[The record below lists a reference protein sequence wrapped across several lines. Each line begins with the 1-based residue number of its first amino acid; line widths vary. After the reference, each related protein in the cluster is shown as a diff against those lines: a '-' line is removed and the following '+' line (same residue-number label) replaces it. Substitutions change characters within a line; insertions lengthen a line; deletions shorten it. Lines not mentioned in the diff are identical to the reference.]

1 MEESIVCDVA
11 AHGTQTT
18 SKKVEKNE
26 KKKLTSE
33 SVSGNIKKLARESG
47 GPKGQEPRKLHRQ
60 EIKSNRTKRLRYI
73 VQNVS
78 TGLNMQRT
86 CKAPT
91 ISKEQNFGMRKSKVA
106 SEMS

>member
-78 TGLNMQRT
+78 TGLNMREHVKPRQFPKNR
-86 CKAPT
+86 
-91 ISKEQNFGMRKSKVA
+91 ISECENQK
-106 SEMS
+106 